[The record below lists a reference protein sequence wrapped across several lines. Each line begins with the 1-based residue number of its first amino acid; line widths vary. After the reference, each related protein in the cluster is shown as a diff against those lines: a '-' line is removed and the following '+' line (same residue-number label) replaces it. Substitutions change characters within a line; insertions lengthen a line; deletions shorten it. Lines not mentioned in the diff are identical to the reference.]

1 MTCEIGKA
9 WLNSRSSSCWEG
21 SGRGKQSKGE
31 DTNVETQRSSVSFPG
46 CTLWNF
52 WRNLAL
58 VMVLCP
64 LWHGRGRRLVFMV
77 SLGQCQWAHSP
88 RVLSSSLWH
97 SEDNS
102 EFLFFFFLGNVLGV
116 YRGLSTGNLDLDPRG
131 YWVTELRLEELAK
144 SVVMKTSVSINKECQ
159 MRQATYQI
167 MEPRQTLQFMGQMEW
182 SVLLGGCYGIHI
194 PSLILECTKSW
205 REG

>member
-1 MTCEIGKA
+1 MTCGIGKA

-21 SGRGKQSKGE
+21 PGRGKQSEGE

-46 CTLWNF
+46 RTLWNF

-58 VMVLCP
+58 VMVSCP
-64 LWHGRGRRLVFMV
+64 LGHGRGRRLVFMV
-77 SLGQCQWAHSP
+77 SLGRCQWAHSP

-116 YRGLSTGNLDLDPRG
+116 YRGLSIRNLDLDPRG
-131 YWVTELRLEELAK
+131 YWVTVTPTGEIGKVRGYE
-144 SVVMKTSVSINKECQ
+144 NKC
-159 MRQATYQI
+159 
-167 MEPRQTLQFMGQMEW
+167 
-182 SVLLGGCYGIHI
+182 
-194 PSLILECTKSW
+194 
-205 REG
+205 